1 MKITININTEE
12 AKRVAEVVYQ
22 KRMTDKVLED
32 LLKKID
38 KEVQK
43 NELVKYV

>member
-43 NELVKYV
+43 GEVVKYI